1 MANEDI
7 DRALAQSATS
17 ALQGDLLGAFLAPIK
32 IGIVRVLSP
41 GRSITLASLD
51 PERGALEGP
60 FRAAAEKTGIL
71 DVLHNVWRERR
82 LALGLRVDDRSAR
95 RATQRGGLLLELIRQ
110 LPLSAMRGIIAAAE
124 AGVVRTFQGPVT
136 PGAVERILGTGRVS
150 PFTAA
155 QAGQEAAAQV
165 LMVDDLD
172 EDLEEEPIMAD
183 TPIVTGRFAQGM
195 ENVVGTE
202 ARPAQLRSGIMPT
215 LDIMS
220 FLLNPDPVVGQGVGF
235 QEQSVSQASG
245 ALVILRIP
253 SAVNV
258 NTVIEG
264 LQVSIT
270 PFTGD
275 QTPRYSLRVGYV
287 VAGKALPIA
296 VSDFRQM
303 HFSAILNDENA
314 ADDKSSYSRTYNA
327 GRFVAPNGFDYI
339 ALAQSLTL
347 TKTVTF
353 SVNPRAYRVPLGV
366 FGGGIFNG

>member
-7 DRALAQSATS
+7 DQALAQSATS

-82 LALGLRVDDRSAR
+82 LALGLRVDDRRAR
-95 RATQRGGLLLELIRQ
+95 VATQRGGLLLSLIMQ
-110 LPLSAMRGIIAAAE
+110 LPLSAMRGIIAASE
-124 AGVVRTFQGPVT
+124 AGVVRTFEGAVT
-136 PGAVERILGTGRVS
+136 PGAVERIFGPRSVPNGNDQVS
-150 PFTAA
+150 TISLV
-155 QAGQEAAAQV
+155 ET
-165 LMVDDLD
+165 LDDLD
-172 EDLEEEPIMAD
+172 EEEPTMPD

-202 ARPAQLRSGIMPT
+202 ARPAQLRSGIMPS
-215 LDIMS
+215 LDILT
-220 FLLNPDPVVGQGVGF
+220 FLLNPEPVTGQGVGF
-235 QEQSVSQASG
+235 QEQTVSQASG
-245 ALVILRIP
+245 ALIILRIP

-270 PFTGD
+270 PFTGAG
-275 QTPRYSLRVGYV
+275 TPRFSLRTGYV
-287 VAGKALPIA
+287 IAGKALPVA
-296 VSDFRQM
+296 VADFLQM
-303 HFSAILNDENA
+303 HFSAILNEENA

-327 GRFVAPNGFDYI
+327 GRFVVPNGFDYI
-339 ALAQSLTL
+339 ALAQSLSL
-347 TKTVTF
+347 TKDVTF

-366 FGGGIFNG
+366 FGGGLF

>member
-41 GRSITLASLD
+41 SRSVTLASLD

-60 FRAAAEKTGIL
+60 FRTAAERTGIL

-82 LALGLRVDDRSAR
+82 LALGLRVDDRRAR
-95 RATQRGGLLLELIRQ
+95 VATQRGGLLLELIRQ
-110 LPLSAMRGIIAAAE
+110 LPLDAMRGIIAASK
-124 AGVVRTFQGPVT
+124 AGVVRTFQGAVT
-136 PGAVERILGTGRVS
+136 PGAVERILGTGRPS
-150 PFTAA
+150 PFDPRE
-155 QAGQEAAAQV
+155 GPDVPEEV
-165 LMVDDLD
+165 LDDLD
-172 EDLEEEPIMAD
+172 EEEFQMAD

-215 LDIMS
+215 LDIMA
-220 FLLNPDPVVGQGVGF
+220 FLLNPDPVTGQGVGF
-235 QEQSVSQASG
+235 QEQTVSQASG

-253 SAVNV
+253 SLVNV

-270 PFTGD
+270 PFTGAG
-275 QTPRYSLRVGYV
+275 TPRFSLRTGYV

-303 HFSAILNDENA
+303 HFSAILNEENA

-327 GRFVAPNGFDYI
+327 GRFIAPNGFDYI
-339 ALAQSLTL
+339 ALAQSLSL
-347 TKTVTF
+347 TKDVTF

-366 FGGGIFNG
+366 FGGGLFNG